1 MCDFTLFCGRRHF
14 CHYFLQAFQYRKNI
28 MLNCHVKFALKLMLN
43 KWLRCLKMGE
53 YVSFKNSEVEI
64 KSSFMTYA
72 YFENTLLPEDN
83 GK

>member
-1 MCDFTLFCGRRHF
+1 
-14 CHYFLQAFQYRKNI
+14 
-28 MLNCHVKFALKLMLN
+28 
-43 KWLRCLKMGE
+43 MGE